1 MRDPDRFASRRAPWW
16 RVVLAGLAMPAAAS
30 GLGWAF
36 GATTTTASMLY
47 VLAVVAAAWL
57 AGIRAGL
64 LASALS
70 FLGLNYLF
78 TPPLYT
84 FRVESG
90 DDLAALAVFLV
101 VAFLIGSLLARAVG
115 QRDRAERRE
124 EQARVL
130 YGLLSRLRL
139 RESME
144 RVIEAIVADVAT
156 AFAVDDVRIRII
168 EPDLA
173 RTARP
178 GDDGWEPA
186 FAVPLRA
193 GERALG
199 SLETRRAPH
208 DEDDVALLRAFA
220 GQLAWPSRAHGWTS
234 QRGGPRSTPRRAACA
249 PPCSAR

>member
-1 MRDPDRFASRRAPWW
+1 MQHPDRWASRRASLW
-16 RVVLAGLAMPAAAS
+16 RVLLAGVVMPAAAS
-30 GLGWAF
+30 GLGWAL
-36 GATTTTASMLY
+36 GATTTTAGMLY

-57 AGIRAGL
+57 AGIRAGF

-84 FRVESG
+84 FRVESS

-101 VAFLIGSLLARAVG
+101 VAFLIGSLLARALA

-130 YGLLSRLRL
+130 YGLLSRLRA

-144 RVIEAIVADVAT
+144 RVIEATVADVAT
-156 AFAVDDVRIRII
+156 AFAVDDVRIRIDD
-168 EPDLA
+168 PPLV

-178 GDDGWEPA
+178 DDDGWEPA
-186 FAVPLRA
+186 FAVALRS
-193 GERALG
+193 GDRAQG
-199 SLETRRAPH
+199 SLETRRAPL
-208 DEDDVALLRAFA
+208 DEDDVALLRAFG
-220 GQLAWPSRAHGWTS
+220 GQLALAVESARLDESA
-234 QRGGPRSTPRRAACA
+234 RRAEVDA
-249 PPCSAR
+249 